1 MALLGNDLTVRGYQL
16 FEITKD
22 PQRLDGQTLR
32 HRGLGFGALKQVI
45 ANTFKLDEIVDA
57 YRFMESNAQIGE
69 IVVIVGPLDLLSGA
83 GHQFDH
89 SLLNDSAF
97 DAVDGSSHRRPSAL
111 ESVADEVTR
120 IRRSSSCRQS

>member
-57 YRFMESNAQIGE
+57 YRFMESNVERCDERRDCAKLR
-69 IVVIVGPLDLLSGA
+69 VVFNFP
-83 GHQFDH
+83 
-89 SLLNDSAF
+89 
-97 DAVDGSSHRRPSAL
+97 
-111 ESVADEVTR
+111 
-120 IRRSSSCRQS
+120 

>member
-32 HRGLGFGALKQVI
+32 HRGLGFGALKPVI

-57 YRFMESNAQIGE
+57 YRFMELNAQIGE

-83 GHQFDH
+83 GHQFDY

-97 DAVDGSSHRRPSAL
+97 GPKRNLTETQASS
-111 ESVADEVTR
+111 ADE
-120 IRRSSSCRQS
+120 S